1 MITANNLSK
10 CFKLYASPADR
21 LKEIVFRSIH
31 HKSYQAI
38 DNVSFQVAA
47 GQTLGVLGPN
57 GAGKS
62 TLLKLITGI
71 LLPDSGSLQIEGK
84 VTGLLELG
92 TGFNPQ
98 LSGRDNI
105 VMNGLL
111 LGMSSEE
118 IASKEAQI
126 IDFADLG
133 LFIEES
139 LSTYSSGMVMRLA
152 FAIAINADPACF
164 LIDEALSV
172 GDAGFQQ
179 KCMRRIKEFK
189 RQGGAIIFVSHD
201 MNAVKQLCD
210 SAILLDHGV
219 VTLAGEPDQ
228 VVNEYSRLL
237 SAQNHDSDEFTAQGL
252 DGYGTFE
259 AKIGSVT
266 IDGQAGVP
274 VVNSGDKITIRVEIA
289 AYENMANLAC
299 GIIIRDKYGQDIY
312 GTNTYLQDK
321 PLAIKRGAVLNVS
334 FELAINVGVGSYTVG
349 AAIQAIPTEPP
360 RCLNWGDNLLEFEVI
375 QPSHAAFVGICR
387 LEPKVQITTV

>member
-1 MITANNLSK
+1 MIVANNLSK

-21 LKEIVFRSIH
+21 LKEIVFRSSH
-31 HKSYQAI
+31 HKSYQAL
-38 DNVSFQVAA
+38 DNVSFRVEA

-71 LLPDSGSLQIEGK
+71 LLPDSGSLHIEGK

-105 VMNGLL
+105 AMNGLL
-111 LGMSSEE
+111 LGMSAEE
-118 IASKEAQI
+118 IVQKEAQI
-126 IDFADLG
+126 IEFADLG
-133 LFIEES
+133 MFIDEV

-219 VTLAGEPDQ
+219 VTLAGEPDSI
-228 VVNEYSRLL
+228 VNEYSRLL
-237 SAQNHDSDEFTAQGL
+237 SAQNHENDEFSAQGL
-252 DGYGTFE
+252 EGYGTFE
-259 AKIGSVT
+259 AKIESVT
-266 IDGQAGVP
+266 IAGQSGAP
-274 VVNSGDKITIRVEIA
+274 VVNCGDKISIRVKITAEVD
-289 AYENMANLAC
+289 MAKLAC

-312 GTNTYLQDK
+312 GTNTDLQDK
-321 PLAIKRGAVLNVS
+321 PLAIKRGEGLCVS
-334 FELAINVGVGSYTVG
+334 FEMAINVGVGVYTVG

-375 QPSHAAFVGICR
+375 HSVNAAFVGLCR
-387 LEPKVQITTV
+387 LEPDVKITTA